1 MNWSDFP
8 RESLGFYLEKAGAA
22 SYKGTFSL
30 LSPHLWI
37 CTVLGSDPENKNH
50 LHHVSNKEQLKNV
63 SN

>member
-37 CTVLGSDPENKNH
+37 CTVLGSDPENKRSFTSCNE
-50 LHHVSNKEQLKNV
+50 EQLKNV